1 MKKVI
6 KYQSELFQE
15 EVTFIVDKSLKSSK
29 NSPFVIK
36 KREKAN
42 DLMRNVKMPL
52 PK

>member
-6 KYQSELFQE
+6 KYQSELFLE
-15 EVTFIVDKSLKSSK
+15 EVTFIVDKNLKSSK
-29 NSPFVIK
+29 NSPFAIK
-36 KREKAN
+36 KLKEAN